1 MPVKYTI
8 SVQNALIVT
17 RCFGHVTLA
26 EVQEHFQELARVWP
40 PVHRLDVLLDLT
52 DQTSLPTLR
61 DLEEAATE
69 LNKEIGP
76 KQFGRCAIVTEL
88 ELHESMQIFEV
99 LVCQLFDAIEFFE
112 TPQAALAWLVPK
124 ARHTLTAH

>member
-1 MPVKYTI
+1 MPVTYTI
-8 SVQNALIVT
+8 SIPKALIVT
-17 RCFGHVTLA
+17 RCFGQVTLA

-40 PVHRLDVLLDLT
+40 PVHRLDVLLDLR
-52 DQTSLPTLR
+52 DQISLPTLR

-99 LVCQLFDAIEFFE
+99 LVCQLFDSIEFFE